1 MNLSADDGRSG
12 RRDGWRP
19 ALVALDID
27 GTLLGW
33 EEPISPA
40 VLEAVR
46 DTAGSGVP
54 VVIATGRAV
63 FGTAPVLEELALPN
77 GVAVCSNGA
86 VTVSHMPVEVTS
98 ALTFDARPAVSALLT
113 AVPSALVAVEVVGK
127 GYRVSRHFPEG
138 EISGDISVEPVE
150 SLVAEPVTRVVIRD
164 PDASAEQFAELAE
177 GLGLHGINYFV
188 GHTAWLDL
196 APVGVSKASALADI
210 ARDLG
215 VDAAD
220 VLAIGDGHN
229 DLEMLTWAGRGV
241 AMGDAPL
248 SVQEVAD
255 DVTETLDRDGVAL
268 ELSRWFG

>member
-1 MNLSADDGRSG
+1 LNLSADDGRSG

-40 VLEAVR
+40 VLDAVR
-46 DTAGSGVP
+46 HTAGSGVP

-63 FGTAPVLEELALPN
+63 FGTAPVLEELALPD

-86 VTVSHMPVEVTS
+86 VTVSHM
-98 ALTFDARPAVSALLT
+98 
-113 AVPSALVAVEVVGK
+113 
-127 GYRVSRHFPEG
+127 
-138 EISGDISVEPVE
+138 PVE